1 MQNWTIGEPLTP
13 ISTEITDRFPMNFE
27 TFLSNMYL
35 YSYVKKLFSTG
46 GVVSET
52 LIKTTARS

>member
-1 MQNWTIGEPLTP
+1 MQNWTIGEPLIP

-46 GVVSET
+46 GVSET